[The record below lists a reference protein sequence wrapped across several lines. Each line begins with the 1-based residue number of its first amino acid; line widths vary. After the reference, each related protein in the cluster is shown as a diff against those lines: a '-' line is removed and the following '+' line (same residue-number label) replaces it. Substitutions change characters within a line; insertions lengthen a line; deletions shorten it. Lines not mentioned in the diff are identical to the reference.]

1 MITNQQVQLLRF
13 SMTKYSNQKIAAAK
27 SGMSERSARKY
38 LKTTALPSELKKER
52 HWRTRSNIF
61 EPVWGKIENMLI
73 LSPGLT
79 AKTILSY
86 LMSQHPGQFQISNLR
101 ALQRQ
106 IQLWKSSYGPDKEII
121 FPQDIRPGRQSQS
134 DYTRMD
140 SLRVTIGGKL
150 FPHLLF
156 HFMLPYSKWE
166 DASICFTESFDSLT
180 AGYEQ
185 AVWKLGKQ
193 APEHRT
199 DNQSAVSTT
208 IKGKIV
214 FTERWQEFMKHYRVL
229 PTSNNPGK
237 GHENGSVEKS
247 HDLLKKAID
256 QALLLRGTRN
266 FNSQSEYADFIQTI
280 VDDRNKARSVVLS
293 EEINLLQE
301 LPSCKYNAPV
311 LALVRVSSA
320 STVRLQ
326 GGIYSVPSRL
336 IGYQLKAC
344 IYQSTIELYYGR
356 RLIQTMPKLVSGQSY
371 AINYRHIITQL
382 IRKPGAFEDYKYRD
396 CLFPRVIFRKTYD
409 AYKRL
414 YPSKGHKLY
423 LKILQLAALHGE
435 NIVSEILE
443 KEFALG
449 KYPSLEKITN
459 QLTVKQE
466 ACPDVKV
473 SIIELKLYD
482 TLMQRLF
489 QGASS

>member
-1 MITNQQVQLLRF
+1 MITDQQVQLLRF

-38 LKTTALPSELKKER
+38 LKTKTLPSELKKER

-61 EPVWGKIENMLI
+61 APVWDKIENMLV

-86 LMSQHPGQFQISNLR
+86 LISQHPREFQISNLR

-106 IQLWKSSYGPDKEII
+106 IQLWRSSYGPDKEVM
-121 FPQDIRPGRQSQS
+121 FPQEIRPGRQSQS
-134 DYTRMD
+134 DYTHMD
-140 SLRVTIGGKL
+140 SLGVTIAGKA
-150 FPHLLF
+150 FSHLLF
-156 HFMLPYSKWE
+156 HFMLPYSRWE
-166 DASICFTESFDSLT
+166 DASVCFTESFDSLT

-185 AVWKLGKQ
+185 AVCKLGKQ

-199 DNQSAVSTT
+199 DNQSAVSTR
-208 IKGKIV
+208 IKGKMV
-214 FTERWQEFMKHYRVL
+214 FTERWQEFMKHYGVV
-229 PTSNNPGK
+229 PTCNNPGK

-256 QALLLRGTRN
+256 QELLLRGTRN
-266 FNSQSEYADFIQTI
+266 FNSQTEYEDFVKTI
-280 VDDRNKARSVVLS
+280 VSGRNKARSALLS
-293 EEINLLQE
+293 EEIELLQD

-311 LALVRVSSA
+311 LALVKVSSA
-320 STVRLQ
+320 STVRIQ

-344 IYQSTIELYYGR
+344 IYRSSIELYYGR
-356 RLIQTMPKLVSGQSY
+356 RCIQKMPKLASGQAH

-409 AYKRL
+409 VYKKV
-414 YPSKGHKLY
+414 YPSRGHKLY

-435 NIVSEILE
+435 NIVSQILE

-449 KYPSLEKITN
+449 KCPSLEKIAN

-466 ACPDVKV
+466 ACPEVKV

-482 TLMQRLF
+482 TLVQRLF